1 MTPSTEKLIDLDFTP
16 DLCCHSI
23 PSTLNPSSSGTKLPH
38 CPPRF
43 KLMVL
48 TPNQWVR
55 QAFRSI
61 PYSSEITSG
70 GAVKVQS
77 HKEPTY
83 SIYATLPEEDV
94 VMNLLE
100 LSENDKLLKFH
111 ICSLEAYKAVS
122 SRCNVSIAKRVSEIL
137 DSEQLLHCLNL
148 RGMHFSLRAAYI
160 ELFNTLHFEL
170 AVETKLLTHGE
181 FILPLSECHRSAP
194 LFPTKT
200 KTKEK
205 TPSSKTPFE
214 TDPALENS
222 AAIIHNVTSSFSQNL
237 KGEKCKF
244 SFSVQKLKDMVFY
257 GLEKLLSTK

>member
-1 MTPSTEKLIDLDFTP
+1 M
-16 DLCCHSI
+16 
-23 PSTLNPSSSGTKLPH
+23 
-38 CPPRF
+38 R
-43 KLMVL
+43 
-48 TPNQWVR
+48 
-55 QAFRSI
+55 
-61 PYSSEITSG
+61 
-70 GAVKVQS
+70 VQS
-77 HKEPTY
+77 HKEPIY

-137 DSEQLLHCLNL
+137 DSEELLHCLNL

-160 ELFNTLHFEL
+160 ELFNTLHLEL
-170 AVETKLLTHGE
+170 AVESKLLTHGE

-200 KTKEK
+200 KTEEK
-205 TPSSKTPFE
+205 TPTAKTPFE
-214 TDPALENS
+214 MDPALENS
-222 AAIIHNVTSSFSQNL
+222 AAIVHNVTSSFSQDL
-237 KGEKCKF
+237 HGEICKF
-244 SFSVQKLKDMVFY
+244 SFSIQKLKDMVFY